1 MASLFFKPNR
11 PLALVW
17 QALIAIVWMVFSPAQ
32 AQGVLPVPAL
42 TARVIDQTG
51 TLGASATQALEAK
64 LAAFEQR
71 KGTQIVVLMVPSTAP
86 EDIAAYANRVANA
99 WKIGRREVGDGVL
112 LIVAKDDR
120 RMRIEV
126 AKTLEGAV
134 PDIAAAR
141 IIDQQMKPAFRA
153 GDFAG
158 GIGAALDHL
167 IARIDGEPLPEVQ
180 AGGDGGGAQPG
191 FDLEDLA
198 IFLFF
203 AVFIGG
209 PLLRGLF
216 GNKLGVLATGGLTG
230 LAAWSITASVLIGI
244 AAGVVALAFALFS
257 GLRLPA
263 SATPHR
269 QGKSK
274 GGGGGWGGGGGGWS
288 SGSSSSSSDWG
299 GGFSSGGGGDF
310 GGGGASGDW

>member
-1 MASLFFKPNR
+1 MPAPQRLWRALAALF
-11 PLALVW
+11 
-17 QALIAIVWMVFSPAQ
+17 LIAAATAAFMAAAWAQ
-32 AQGVLPVPAL
+32 QAVPAL

-51 TLGASATQALEAK
+51 TLGASATQALEVK

-71 KGTQIVVLMVPSTAP
+71 KGTQIVVLMVPGTAP
-86 EDIAAYANRVANA
+86 EDISAYANRVANA
-99 WKIGRREVGDGVL
+99 WKIGRRDVGDGVL

-141 IIDQQMKPAFRA
+141 IIDQQMKPAFRT

-180 AGGDGGGAQPG
+180 AGGDGSGAQPG

-263 SATPHR
+263 SATPRR

-274 GGGGGWGGGGGGWS
+274 GGGGGWGGGYGGGGGWS